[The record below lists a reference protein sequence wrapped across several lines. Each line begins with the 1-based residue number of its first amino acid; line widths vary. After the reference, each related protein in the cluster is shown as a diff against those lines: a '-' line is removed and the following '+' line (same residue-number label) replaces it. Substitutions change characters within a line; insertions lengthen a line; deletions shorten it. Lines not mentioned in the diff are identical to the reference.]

1 MIFSKSRLEERRRG
15 PRILGYA
22 PSRPSMPRVSRRAN
36 CLPEKFAEYASEA
49 VRGLYM
55 QLAANMSSPQALL
68 KLPFC
73 VAGLGNGNSDRETL
87 RMKCDASTCCG
98 PVIVGS
104 VIKNKRHK
112 KIWFRCSK
120 RPFHEAQGPTESCAL
135 FQSGGGIE
143 NGIVIRPCSFKSSF
157 FPFFINLVL
166 TVRTQLTETGR

>member
-1 MIFSKSRLEERRRG
+1 MIFSKSRLEKRRRG

-22 PSRPSMPRVSRRAN
+22 PSRPSVPRVSRRAN

-104 VIKNKRHK
+104 VIKNKNTQ
-112 KIWFRCSK
+112 
-120 RPFHEAQGPTESCAL
+120 E
-135 FQSGGGIE
+135 
-143 NGIVIRPCSFKSSF
+143 
-157 FPFFINLVL
+157 NLVPL
-166 TVRTQLTETGR
+166 LKKTLSRGTRSNGKLCAFFNWAVVSKTG